1 MYCVVGP
8 DGLGETATMDFSIL
22 GSLRVQ
28 GAEGPVRL
36 SAKQRAVLSV
46 LLLHPN
52 VVISTERLV
61 AAVWDEPPRS
71 AVANLQTYVSQLR
84 RVVGGTALRLRTEPS
99 GYACELSPGQL
110 DLLAFEDA
118 VRRAR
123 RARQAGEHQ
132 AAEQAYK
139 AAVSLWRGRPAE
151 DSRLGSAMEPRIAE
165 LEEQLLLA
173 RSEWIDV
180 RLELGG
186 EDLVVELR
194 TLVAAHPLRERLWAQ
209 LMLAL
214 HRSGR
219 RSEALD
225 AFRQARAVLSNEL
238 GIEPGRELADLHAA
252 LLAGEPAPSAR
263 VSPRVPL
270 CQLPADTS
278 DFVGRQAELD
288 VLLPAARARP
298 ERMSPPIVVVSGL
311 PGVGKTTL
319 TVHAA
324 HLLRAD
330 YPDGQVFLRLGRDA
344 AGPRRPEDLLG
355 ELLRSLGVDGTLVPG
370 PLEERASLLRQRLAD
385 MGVLIVLD
393 DAQDE
398 TQVRHLLPGTARSCV
413 LVTSRS
419 RLPALEGATRLQLDL
434 PGEHDARLLLERVAG
449 GARFRAAPEA
459 ARAIL
464 KACGLLPLAIR
475 VAGARL
481 AIRPSWPVG
490 VFASRLEDRRLDE
503 LIVGGLDV
511 RGTFGE
517 SYAALPEPARRAF
530 RLLGLADLGSIAEW
544 SAAALLGSSGLEAD
558 AALETLVARG
568 MLDSGEVD
576 GAGQPRYRLHDLL
589 RVYAEERARVE
600 DDPEDQRAALTRHV
614 LECLRRLRA
623 ATSDLPIPTA
633 PPFPQAESIDGVG
646 IAWLAAERR
655 TLVHSVS
662 AAVELGMAEEAAEL
676 AHHLSAYLNLEGFF
690 DDVERLQRI
699 VIEAAPSERIALRAE
714 LLLAGVPLSRG
725 AYGSAGE
732 HFGRIYQDCLRIGD
746 AHGAAYALINRAA
759 CLHGAGLFEEGL
771 EEAHR
776 AIALLEELGDEGGL
790 DYAWTWPVY
799 MHMELGRYGEAVRL
813 CQERLARTGEDR
825 RARGDLLRA
834 LGIARYRH
842 GEVAEAVWCYQESL
856 VISEMI
862 GDRVAAS
869 KGLRRLGEALG
880 ALGRF
885 DEAVEALDRARSL
898 FRECGD
904 GLGEALATYAL
915 GEVRLRQG
923 RAAEALGL
931 LVTARDGLGPGGPPT
946 WRARVLRE
954 LGRAYAELGEHPC
967 AAAVWRESA
976 ELFES
981 GPERAQVEAFL
992 SANQD

>member
-1 MYCVVGP
+1 M
-8 DGLGETATMDFSIL
+8 
-22 GSLRVQ
+22 RVQ
-28 GAEGPVRL
+28 GADGPVRL

-61 AAVWDEPPRS
+61 AAVWDDPPRS

-84 RVVGGTALRLRTEPS
+84 RVMGGTALHLRTEPF
-99 GYACELSPGQL
+99 GYACELAPDRL
-110 DLLAFEDA
+110 DLLAFEEA
-118 VRRAR
+118 LRRAR
-123 RARQAGEHQ
+123 RARHAGEHQ
-132 AAEQAYK
+132 AAEHAYK

-151 DSRLGSAMEPRIAE
+151 DGRLGSAMEPRIAE

-186 EDLVVELR
+186 EDLVAELR

-214 HRSGR
+214 HRGGR

-252 LLAGEPAPSAR
+252 LLAGDPVPSAT
-263 VSPRVPL
+263 VSHRAPL

-278 DFVGRQAELD
+278 DFVGRKAELD
-288 VLLPAARARP
+288 ALLPAARARP
-298 ERMSPPIVVVSGL
+298 DRMSPPIVVVSGL

-355 ELLRSLGVDGTLVPG
+355 ELLRSLGVDGTLIPG
-370 PLEERASLLRQRLAD
+370 PLGERASLLRQRLAD

-434 PGEHDARLLLERVAG
+434 PGEHDARLLLEQVAG

-459 ARAIL
+459 ARVIL

-558 AALETLVARG
+558 SALETLVARG

-589 RVYAEERARVE
+589 RVFAEERARVE
-600 DDPEDQRAALTRHV
+600 DDPVEQRAALARHV

-633 PPFPQAESIDGVG
+633 PPYPQAAPAEVGDGVG

-690 DDVERLQRI
+690 DDVERLQRM
-699 VIEAAPSERIALRAE
+699 VIAAAPNERIALRAE
-714 LLLAGVPLSRG
+714 LLLAAVPLARG
-725 AYGSAGE
+725 AYLTAGE
-732 HFGRIYQDCLRIGD
+732 HFQRIYRDCRRIGD
-746 AHGAAYALINRAA
+746 SHGAAYALINRAA
-759 CLHGAGLFEEGL
+759 CLHGTGLFEEGL
-771 EEAHR
+771 EDAYR

-799 MHMELGRYGEAVRL
+799 IHMELGRYGEAVRL
-813 CQERLARTGEDR
+813 CQERLAKAGDDR

-834 LGIARYRH
+834 LGTACYLR
-842 GEVAEAVWCYQESL
+842 GEVAEAVRCYRESL
-856 VISEMI
+856 VISELI

-880 ALGRF
+880 ALGRY
-885 DEAVEALDRARSL
+885 DESVDALDRARSL

-923 RAAEALGL
+923 RAAESLGL

-954 LGRAYAELGEHPC
+954 LGRAYAELGEHTC

-992 SANQD
+992 SADQD